1 MGFSMTGKSA
11 VDIMEELRET
21 SRRTENKKKN

>member
-11 VDIMEELRET
+11 VTIMEELRET
-21 SRRTENKKKN
+21 SRRTNNKKK

>member
-21 SRRTENKKKN
+21 SKRTNNNKKK